1 MREMMPVVVLFLVVI
16 VLLFLVL
23 PVITVILV
31 NALGVM
37 GVILGPSV
45 PGHTVLLCIVF
56 ATRNFST
63 LEKAT
68 RILLH
73 LGKRTCENSY
83 RLQHYY
89 KVFKVTL

>member
-1 MREMMPVVVLFLVVI
+1 MPVVVLFLVVI

-23 PVITVILV
+23 PVSVITVILV
-31 NALGVM
+31 NALSVM

-45 PGHTVLLCIVF
+45 PGHTVLLCIF

-73 LGKRTCENSY
+73 LGKKRTCEK
-83 RLQHYY
+83 LQT
-89 KVFKVTL
+89 TLQAF